1 MPGVAQWRE
10 DLVRLDRSSWPA
22 FLDAHS
28 GLPGPRGNIELAMAL
43 AELTDAEMV
52 EALIDSGDE
61 YRVFC
66 GAVALGARAA
76 EPGVAARMRVLATD
90 ERWRVREAV
99 AIGLQRLGDAD
110 PAALESLVLD
120 WADDSDPLVE
130 RAAAAAICEPRLLRT
145 PRAAAAAIEVCRRTA
160 ASLAARPLSTRRE
173 PGVRTLRQGLGYC
186 WSVAVAAD
194 PEPGLAAFGA
204 LDDQDPDIA
213 WIITQNLR
221 KTRLARLLPDAQ
233 GDP

>member
-1 MPGVAQWRE
+1 
-10 DLVRLDRSSWPA
+10 
-22 FLDAHS
+22 
-28 GLPGPRGNIELAMAL
+28 MAL
-43 AELTDAEMV
+43 AELTDAELV
-52 EALIDSGDE
+52 EALIGSGDE

-66 GAVALGARAA
+66 GVVALGPRAT
-76 EPGVAARMRVLATD
+76 EPAVAARMRVLATD

-110 PAALESLVLD
+110 PPALESLVLD
-120 WADDSDPLVE
+120 WAEDSDPLVQ
-130 RAAAAAICEPRLLRT
+130 RAAAAALCEPRLLRT
-145 PRAAAAAIEVCRRTA
+145 AEAAAVAIEVCRRATV
-160 ASLAARPLSTRRE
+160 SLAARPLSTRRG

-204 LDDQDPDIA
+204 LDDQDPDVA

-221 KTRLARLLPDAQ
+221 KARLARLLPPATGDQ
-233 GDP
+233 GQST